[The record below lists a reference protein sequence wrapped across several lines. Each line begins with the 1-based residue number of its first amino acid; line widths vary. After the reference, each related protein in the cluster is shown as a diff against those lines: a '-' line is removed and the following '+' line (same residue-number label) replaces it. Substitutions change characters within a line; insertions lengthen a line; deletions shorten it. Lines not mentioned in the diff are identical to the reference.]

1 MPTPHE
7 VMQAQKQRLL
17 DEANQVDHDMR
28 ELERIVAK
36 YDLTVIAVPSDVT
49 AVGRPRGIFS
59 AASLE
64 SVDIIR
70 SMGHPVVISELLRI
84 LTVERGHNLVTRD
97 PVRVLAGALAGNP
110 KLQYLKDFGWWIRGI
125 PWPPTKEDMIELL
138 GGAANNQKAEPWE
151 KPGGGPLTHGHSR
164 SPDRQKLFETVRSI
178 LSGRTE
184 PMKYG
189 ELFDQVKERGAKVGG
204 ANERQN
210 FAVFLSKFP
219 CFVTEGRQKGWI
231 YIADRDFELLD
242 NAQKDRH
249 VLPPT
254 ALATAPSGKDK

>member
-17 DEANQVDHDMR
+17 DEASQVDHDMR
-28 ELERIVAK
+28 ELERIISK
-36 YDLTVIAVPSDVT
+36 YDLTVVAVPSDVH
-49 AVGRPRGIFS
+49 AIDRPRGIFA

-125 PWPPTKEDMIELL
+125 PWPPTAEDMAELL
-138 GGAANNQKAEPWE
+138 GGADNKQKAWPWE
-151 KPGGGPLTHGHSR
+151 KPGSGPPTHGPSR
-164 SPDRQKLFETVRSI
+164 SPDRQKLFVTVRSV
-178 LSGRTE
+178 LSGRTD
-184 PMKYG
+184 PMKFG
-189 ELFDQVKERGAKVGG
+189 ELFDLVKERGAKVGG
-204 ANERQN
+204 TNERQN
-210 FAVFLSKFP
+210 FAVFLSKFS
-219 CFVTEGRQKGWI
+219 CFATEGRQKGWS
-231 YIADRDFELLD
+231 YIRERDFELQD
-242 NAQKDRH
+242 
-249 VLPPT
+249 
-254 ALATAPSGKDK
+254 APKPGQVDDLWK